1 MTTVTSQIVSQLQ
14 RSIARAIYGKEEAI
28 QLALITLLAR
38 GHLLIEDVPGVGKT
52 TLAQALAKSF
62 HCSFQR
68 IQFTSDLLPSDV
80 LGVSVYNPETR
91 EFEFRSGP
99 IFANVVL
106 ADEINRTTPR
116 TQSAL
121 LEAMNEAQVTVDG
134 KTLPLPQPF
143 LVIATQNPVE
153 HHGTYPLPES
163 QLDRFLMRIRMG
175 YPSHETEREILRKRI
190 RDDSVAALEP
200 VADVRRRSRDAGIR
214 RPRESGFQPARLR
227 AGNRQ
232 SHAQHRATRSGR
244 QPARHVDAAAR
255 RASPRF
261 SRWPRLLPARRLQA
275 ARGRRFFASRGGQ
288 LAPRFAAEKIGD
300 DRSRPA
306 RDRRLRSRS
315 SVSLASTAAQLWAKA
330 DRSGVRAFFLS
341 IAALAVALLLALY
354 SGAAAELGHLALAI
368 ASALGALLVAAW
380 VAVTLVPV
388 LAKRTPL
395 RWIGY
400 KMEYRV
406 TREGWIYIG
415 ESLWWRS
422 PR

>member
-1 MTTVTSQIVSQLQ
+1 MTAVTSQIVTQLQ

-28 QLALITLLAR
+28 QLSLITLLAR

-163 QLDRFLMRIRMG
+163 QLDRFLMRIKMG
-175 YPSHETEREILRKRI
+175 YPSNFAQARWRGSGTVTR
-190 RDDSVAALEP
+190 SG
-200 VADVRRRSRDAGIR
+200 RRRRGRSRDAEYRGAG
-214 RPRESGFQPARLR
+214 ESRFESARLR
-227 AGNRQ
+227 AGNC
-232 SHAQHRATRSGR
+232 HAH
-244 QPARHVDAAAR
+244 
-255 RASPRF
+255 
-261 SRWPRLLPARRLQA
+261 
-275 ARGRRFFASRGGQ
+275 
-288 LAPRFAAEKIGD
+288 AP
-300 DRSRPA
+300 
-306 RDRRLRSRS
+306 
-315 SVSLASTAAQLWAKA
+315 Q
-330 DRSGVRAFFLS
+330 
-341 IAALAVALLLALY
+341 
-354 SGAAAELGHLALAI
+354 
-368 ASALGALLVAAW
+368 
-380 VAVTLVPV
+380 
-388 LAKRTPL
+388 
-395 RWIGY
+395 
-400 KMEYRV
+400 
-406 TREGWIYIG
+406 
-415 ESLWWRS
+415 
-422 PR
+422 